1 MGSVDGLIN
10 CPCCGMPARDTFFY
24 HSSSY
29 VTSCEFCGYLNYKMI
44 WYEDRVPE
52 DDPSLEDGYVIKHH
66 DGHGVVIYRIN
77 NRFRSYDKKSD
88 DERPSENMDVVLES
102 FMKNGKLS
110 KIVLHSG
117 FDFTLPAVLCEN
129 NEGNYVFV
137 PRRTGFCLPER
148 CDAKAMKRRFANPY
162 NSNYMSNAIP
172 VEFADCAPYVYED
185 DDYDDLSNEKFPP
198 EDIRIYTD
206 YGYLTVIFF
215 TKYPFTYYYARVR
228 SDKVRDF
235 VLALR
240 NANVRRKTD
249 FIKFCAAYK
258 KQHEVKCN
266 DVFGCGVTI
275 RSRFVRND
283 VSDYIQPDQNIIS
296 KNVALEE
303 YERKCDYKNFTPDN
317 IAALVK
323 YFTEKSNDHFK
334 KY

>member
-1 MGSVDGLIN
+1 MGNSTDKIN
-10 CPCCGMPARDTFFY
+10 MYDMGIRPYKAEELLMHGIFVSNLAYRISREMGMND
-24 HSSSY
+24 
-29 VTSCEFCGYLNYKMI
+29 EFCEKIAMAG
-44 WYEDRVPE
+44 VF
-52 DDPSLEDGYVIKHH
+52 H
-66 DGHGVVIYRIN
+66 DIGKLRIYRYI
-77 NRFRSYDKKSD
+77 Y
-88 DERPSENMDVVLES
+88 
-102 FMKNGKLS
+102 G
-110 KIVLHSG
+110 
-117 FDFTLPAVLCEN
+117 EN

-137 PRRTGFCLPER
+137 PRCTGSCLPER

-215 TKYPFTYYYARVR
+215 TKYPLTYYHACIR

-258 KQHEVKCN
+258 KRHEVKCN

-283 VSDYIQPDQNIIS
+283 VSDYIQPDQNIIP